1 MSQPPQFLR
10 QHNFTDFSAAN
21 PTTQQSGV
29 WLDDELNA
37 AKVTLDA
44 LNTNIAEIQRDDGA
58 LFNGIVTYDSLS
70 NTVKALLGTN
80 VNPRGAWVTA
90 TSYAKMDMVD
100 HSGSTYLCPTAHT
113 SGTFST
119 DLAAFKWLLF
129 AGTGASGDMSGLDF
143 STITEDTSPDLSA
156 DYVLTR
162 DTSASANKKVK
173 PINLLSPTSPVYVPT
188 VGGTANAITLIP
200 TTAIS
205 AYAAGQR
212 FRFIV
217 GSDNTSGT
225 VTVAV
230 SGLATKGIKKV
241 IGKTVVSLAP
251 GDLPAG
257 SLADIEYDGTQFEL
271 MSARP
276 YSQGANIASAAT
288 LDLTGST
295 GDYIHIT
302 GTTTVTAVTLE
313 QGQERTLVFDGILTL
328 TNGASLINISAA
340 NITTAAGDSCV
351 LRGEASGVVRMAD
364 YTRADGTALVVA
376 SSSVNAG
383 SLSGATLAAG
393 VTASSLISFGAF
405 TDTTTNNA
413 STSAHGFAPKY
424 PNDATKYLDGTGAYS
439 RPSGGLTLGTIT
451 AFNSATTYAIT
462 GLPAGITELNI
473 ELIGVTFN
481 ATSNILFQFGDA
493 SGGLKTSGY
502 LGAGSL
508 TNAGATSASNFT
520 VGFGLVGSAAASVQH
535 GILRLLLADAT
546 NFIWSASGGFYLSN
560 ATLTAA
566 TGGSVTLAAALD
578 RMTVTTVG
586 GTALWSAGKINVSY
600 R

>member
-29 WLDDELNA
+29 WIDDELNA

-44 LNTNIAEIQRDDGA
+44 LRTNIAEIQRDDGA

-80 VNPRGAWVTA
+80 VNPRGNWVTS
-90 TSYAKMDMVD
+90 TSYAVMDMVT
-100 HSGSTYLCPTAHT
+100 HSGATYLCATAHT
-113 SGTFST
+113 SGTFAT

-129 AGTGASGDMSGLDF
+129 AGVAGTGDMSLLDF
-143 STITEDTSPDLSA
+143 TTIVEDTTPDLSS

-188 VGGTANAITLIP
+188 VAGTANAITLTP
-200 TTAIS
+200 TTAIA

-230 SGLATKGIKKV
+230 SGLLTKNIKKV
-241 IGKTVVSLAP
+241 IGKTVVALAP

-276 YSQGANIASAAT
+276 YSQGADIASATT

-302 GTTTVTAVTLE
+302 GTTTITAITLE

-328 TNGASLINISAA
+328 ANSASLINISAA
-340 NITTAAGDSCV
+340 NITTAAGDNTV
-351 LRGEASGVVRMAD
+351 IRGEASGVVRMVD
-364 YTRADGTALVVA
+364 YARADGTALVVA

-383 SLSGATLAAG
+383 SLAGATLAAG
-393 VTASSLISFGAF
+393 VTASSLTSFGAF
-405 TDTTTNNA
+405 TDVATNNV
-413 STSAHGFAPKY
+413 SVSAHGLTPKL

-439 RPSGGLTLGTIT
+439 VPSGRLTLGTLT
-451 AFNSATTYAIT
+451 SFNSAATYPVT
-462 GLPAGITELNI
+462 GLPAGITEINI
-473 ELIGVTFN
+473 ILVGVTFN
-481 ATSNILFQFGDA
+481 ATSNIIFQIGDA

-508 TNAGATSASNFT
+508 TNAGATSASLFT
-520 VGFGLVGSAAASVQH
+520 AGFGIVGSSASSVCH
-535 GILRLLLADAT
+535 ANLRLLLVDAAS
-546 NFIWSASGGFYLSN
+546 FIWSASGTFGLSN

-566 TGGSVTLAAALD
+566 IGGTVTLAGVLD
-578 RMTVTTVG
+578 RITVTTVG
-586 GTALWSAGKINVSY
+586 GTAVWSAGKINVSY